1 MGYSSGIKPQVN
13 LSTTLMLEPSQTFL
27 LGILIGVTAIAAFMM
42 IRKYLTTVAKLN
54 EIEAKRSIFKNHFY
68 QFLDLFPVGILGLSQ
83 SGEILIR
90 NYSVKSLTGIETQ
103 GLKDIRELNCFTE
116 AQLEWLIFQIQ
127 QPGPNKEMSMQIKT
141 AAGVKSLLVSVNVP
155 AERDP
160 ELPAAY
166 ILIQDHTKEKSL
178 SGLLRQ
184 QNKIEKMN
192 RMSVGVIHEL
202 KNPLSSIQGY
212 IQMLDQRLDDP
223 NFVKLAMS
231 VLPAEIDR
239 MMGLVDNLLKYAKP
253 SALKKER
260 FSLRPL
266 VEDVGR
272 FFRVEMTARRIQ
284 LKLEIED
291 LVVYFNINGL
301 RQVLVNVLLNAVDAM
316 PAGGQIE
323 ITSKKARN
331 FILLQIQDHGG
342 GMTEEQL
349 EHILEPYFT
358 TKENGS
364 GMGIPVSHQIIT
376 ELGGRLLFDSALGV
390 GTTVTIEIPSIEDEM
405 E

>member
-13 LSTTLMLEPSQTFL
+13 LGASLMLEPSQTFL
-27 LGILIGVTAIAAFMM
+27 LGILIGVIAIAAFMM

-54 EIEAKRSIFKNHFY
+54 DIEAKRGIFKNHFY

-90 NYSVKSLTGIETQ
+90 NYSVKSLTGLETQ

-141 AAGVKSLLVSVNVP
+141 AAGAKSLLVSVNVP

-166 ILIQDHTKEKSL
+166 ILIQDQTKEKSM

-260 FSLRPL
+260 FKLRPL

-284 LKLEIED
+284 LMLEIED
-291 LVVYFNINGL
+291 EVVYFNINGL
-301 RQVLVNVLLNAVDAM
+301 RQVLVNVLLNAVEAM

-323 ITSKKARN
+323 VTSKKERN
-331 FILLQIQDHGG
+331 LILLQIQDHGA
-342 GMTEEQL
+342 GMTEEEL
-349 EHILEPYFT
+349 EQILEPYFT

-376 ELGGRLLFDSALGV
+376 ELGGRLMFDSALGV